1 MKIADLELLQS
12 VGRPTVAPDGSRAVV
27 EVSHPSFE
35 ADDNVGQ
42 LWEVPLDGADASR
55 DATVSRP
62 RRLTRGAGDSSPQ
75 FSPDGALIAFLRSAG
90 GPPQL
95 VVIDARGGE
104 PITLT
109 DQKLGVGEFAWAP
122 SSATIVY
129 SARVPEPGRYGS
141 VERLAAT
148 AEPARRITTLK
159 YKANGLGYRNDRR
172 VQLFAVDVPP
182 IDVEPDYERA
192 PMPSDAGGDAPKP
205 AKVPASRQ
213 LTEGDADHTAPRVTA
228 DGNHVLFVAALHAT
242 VDVDL
247 RDDIWMVPLAGPSGA
262 APVRRTGEAPLAIGD
277 LAIGTDGRVW
287 FTAQDLGPAGT
298 DFIAKNGA
306 LYLID
311 GDTVTRLT
319 DPADHDLAD
328 AWITVET
335 ATTALVAETARGR
348 KPLLRVDDRGAV
360 TALTPGD
367 VEVTGH
373 GVGGGLAVL
382 SIATPTSFG
391 ELALLEPE
399 ADGGLE
405 LLTGFGAALQ
415 ARGLVTPVE
424 LTVTGRD
431 GYPVHGWVATPA
443 GGGPHPV
450 LLNIHGGPFAQ
461 YSVHLFDET
470 QIYVDAGYAVVY
482 CNPRGSAGY
491 GQEHGRSIKGAM
503 GTVDLHDV
511 LDFLDGAIAAA
522 PQLDGAQLDG
532 ARVGILGGS
541 YGGYLTAWTIAHDHR
556 WAGAIVERGFLDP
569 DSFIGTS
576 DIGSFFSAEYTGD
589 TPEHRATQS
598 PQAVVAQVTTPT
610 LVLHSDLDLRC
621 PLPQAESYYSS
632 LKRNGVEA
640 ELVIFPGENHELSRS
655 GRPRHRRQR
664 FEIILD
670 WWSRMLPV
678 QS

>member
-35 ADDNVGQ
+35 ADSNVGQ
-42 LWEVPLDGADASR
+42 LWEVPLDAADARR
-55 DATVSRP
+55 DATASQP

-75 FSPDGALIAFLRSAG
+75 FSPDGAVIAFLRATD

-95 VVIDARGGE
+95 AIVDARGGE
-104 PITLT
+104 PVVVT
-109 DQKLGVGEFAWAP
+109 DQKLGIGEFAWSP
-122 SSATIVY
+122 DSATIVY
-129 SARVPEPGRYGS
+129 TARVPEPGRYGS
-141 VERLAAT
+141 VEGLAAT

-159 YKANGLGYRNDRR
+159 YKANGLGYRNDRPA
-172 VQLFAVDVPP
+172 QLFAVAVPP
-182 IDVEPDYERA
+182 VDAEPVYDRA
-192 PMPSDAGGDAPKP
+192 PLPSDADGDAPKP
-205 AKVPASRQ
+205 KKVPESRQ
-213 LTEGDADHTAPRVTA
+213 LTDDATDHASPRVTP
-228 DGNHVLFVAALHAT
+228 DGAHVLFVAALH
-242 VDVDL
+242 DGRDSDL
-247 RDDIWMVPLAGPSGA
+247 RDDIWMLPLAGSSGEAPSA
-262 APVRRTGEAPLAIGD
+262 APVRRTGPEPLGIGD
-277 LAIGTDGRVW
+277 LAIGPDGRIW
-287 FTAQDLGPAGT
+287 FTAQDLGPDGT
-298 DFIAKNGA
+298 DFVARNGA

-319 DPADHDLAD
+319 DPADHDLA
-328 AWITVET
+328 AAGVTVET
-335 ATTALVAETARGR
+335 ASTALVVDTTRGR
-348 KPLLRVDDRGAV
+348 APLLRVDEHGAV
-360 TALTPGD
+360 SVLTPGD
-367 VEVTGH
+367 VEVTAH
-373 GVGGGLAVL
+373 AAGGGAVL
-382 SIATPTSFG
+382 VALQTPDSFG

-405 LLTGFGAALQ
+405 LLTDFGAPLRG
-415 ARGLVTPVE
+415 RGLVTPVD
-424 LTVTGRD
+424 LTVPGRD
-431 GYPVHGWVATPA
+431 GYPVHGWVAAPS
-443 GGGPHPV
+443 GPGPHPV

-470 QIYVDAGYAVVY
+470 QVYVDAGYAVVY

-491 GQEHGRSIKGAM
+491 GEAHGRVIKDAM

-511 LDFLDGAIAAA
+511 LDFLDGALAGD
-522 PQLDGAQLDG
+522 PNLDG

-569 DSFIGTS
+569 EAFIGTS
-576 DIGSFFSAEYTGD
+576 DIGSFFSAAYTGD
-589 TPEHRATQS
+589 SAEHRATQS
-598 PQAVVAQVTTPT
+598 PQAVVRQVTTPT
-610 LVLHSDLDLRC
+610 LVLHSEQDLRC
-621 PLPQAESYYSS
+621 PLPQAESFYSS
-632 LKRNGVEA
+632 LKLNGVEA

-678 QS
+678 TP

>member
-1 MKIADLELLQS
+1 VKIADLELLQS
-12 VGRPTVAPDGSRAVV
+12 VGRPTVAPDGSRAVA
-27 EVSHPSFE
+27 EVWHPSFE
-35 ADDNVGQ
+35 ADENVGQ
-42 LWEVPLDGADASR
+42 LWEIPLDTPDGR
-55 DATVSRP
+55 

-90 GPPQL
+90 AAPQL

-109 DQKLGVGEFAWAP
+109 DQKLGVSDFAWTP
-122 SSATIVY
+122 DSSRIVY

-141 VERLAAT
+141 VEGLQPA

-172 VQLFAVDVPP
+172 AQLFAVDVPP
-182 IDVEPDYERA
+182 VDAEPLYDRA
-192 PMPSDAGGDAPKP
+192 PLPADADGDAPKP
-205 AKVPASRQ
+205 VKVPPSRQ
-213 LTEGDADHTAPRVTA
+213 LTHADADHTAPRITP
-228 DGNHVLFVAALHAT
+228 DGQNVLFVAALHESS
-242 VDVDL
+242 DVDL
-247 RDDIWMVPLAGPSGA
+247 RDDIWMLPLTSDGKA
-262 APVRRTGEAPLAIGD
+262 APVRRTGPEPLGIGD
-277 LAIGTDGRVW
+277 LAVGPDGRIW
-287 FTAQDLGPAGT
+287 FTAIDLGPDGA
-298 DFIAKNGA
+298 DFVAKNGA

-311 GDTVTRLT
+311 GESVSRVT
-319 DPADHDLAD
+319 DPAEHDIAD
-328 AWITVET
+328 AGLTVET
-335 ATTALVAETARGR
+335 AASVLVSDTARGR
-348 KPLLRVDDRGAV
+348 QPLLRVDDRGGV
-360 TALTPGD
+360 TVLTPGD

-373 GVGGGLAVL
+373 AVGGGAVVVAVASPDSL
-382 SIATPTSFG
+382 G

-405 LLTGFGAALQ
+405 LLTDFGAALQ
-415 ARGLVTPVE
+415 TRGLVTPVE

-431 GYPVHGWVATPA
+431 GYPVAGWVATPA
-443 GGGPHPV
+443 GSGPHPV

-491 GQEHGRSIKGAM
+491 GQAHGRSIKDAM
-503 GTVDLHDV
+503 GTVDLDDV
-511 LDFLDGAIAAA
+511 LDFLDGAILAN
-522 PQLDGAQLDG
+522 PELDG

-541 YGGYLTAWTIAHDHR
+541 YGGYLTAWAIAHDHR

-569 DSFIGTS
+569 DAFIGTS
-576 DIGSFFSAEYTGD
+576 DIGSFFSAAYTGD

-598 PQAVVAQVTTPT
+598 PQAVVKQVSTPT
-610 LVLHSDLDLRC
+610 LVLHSELDLRC
-621 PLPQAESYYSS
+621 PLPQAESYYAS

-678 QS
+678 LS